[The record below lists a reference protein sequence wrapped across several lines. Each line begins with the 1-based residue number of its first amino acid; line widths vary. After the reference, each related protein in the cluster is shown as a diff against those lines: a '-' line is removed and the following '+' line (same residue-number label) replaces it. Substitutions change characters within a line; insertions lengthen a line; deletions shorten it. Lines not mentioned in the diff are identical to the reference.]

1 MKRFDTHLGA
11 NIDPA
16 YLCSLSDAAL
26 AQEIRESGEW
36 DSDLLRDLIW
46 RADTSENRLGE
57 RWDTIC
63 ENGGSWEPIAAEA
76 AKTLGVD
83 IGI

>member
-1 MKRFDTHLGA
+1 MKRFDTHLGS
-11 NIDPA
+11 NVDPA
-16 YLCSLSDAAL
+16 YICGMSDEEL

-46 RADTSENRLGE
+46 RADTSENHLGE
-57 RWDTIC
+57 RWEAVC
-63 ENGGSWEPIAAEA
+63 ESGGSWEPIAAEA

-83 IGI
+83 IGL

>member
-1 MKRFDTHLGA
+1 MKRFDTHLGS
-11 NIDPA
+11 NVDPA
-16 YLCSLSDAAL
+16 YICGMSDEEL

-36 DSDLLRDLIW
+36 DSDLIRDLVW
-46 RADTSENRLGE
+46 RADAEANRLGE

-63 ENGGSWEPIAAEA
+63 ENGGDWEPIAAEA
-76 AKTLGVD
+76 AKVLGVD